1 MGSIWESG
9 KIINFTERVN
19 FILRMVPITKGLS
32 KKGLLQV
39 REGISI
45 TMDAYTRVGFIKIKH
60 QDLALITIL
69 SRVTAMKANGI
80 KTSHQDKENKN
91 SQMAPTTKDNLKTES
106 KMARA
111 GMFPIQ
117 ASMRVNLKMESSMEK
132 VPLLMLTIEN
142 IWENGEMGS

>member
-45 TMDAYTRVGFIKIKH
+45 TMDAYTREEFIKIKH

-91 SQMAPTTKDNLKTES
+91 SQMAPTMKGNLKTGS

-117 ASMRVNLKMESSMEK
+117 ASMRDNLKMESSMEK